1 MARFSIELY
10 HVSIWP
16 RSQALAPA
24 AKGAGGEKFSDFYL
38 AGGHENSVQRGLTT
52 EDLTG
57 VGSYA
62 LMLVAVCVFSYFGL

>member
-1 MARFSIELY
+1 M
-10 HVSIWP
+10 SIWP

-24 AKGAGGEKFSDFYL
+24 AKGAGERNFLISTL
-38 AGGHENSVQRGLTT
+38 RGGHENSVQRGLTT